1 MAGRA
6 GTVVAIGGAEE
17 RTRDGRVLQRFV
29 ELCGG
34 ERARV
39 VVIPTASQL
48 ENTGPEYEQVF
59 EELGVRWVRI
69 LPLQH
74 RSDCSRPEHLSFLAE
89 AEGVFLTGGNQLRLA
104 KVLCGTPVADLLG
117 RRIREEPVVIAGTS
131 AGAAI
136 LSEHMIAYG
145 EEGVA
150 PRAGIAALA
159 PGLGLLPEIIV
170 DQHFSQRNRLGR
182 LLLALAYNPRLL
194 GLGVDENTAAVI
206 PPDGQLEVV
215 GPSLVTLVDA
225 AELVHAS
232 VDEAERGQP
241 VSLSHLRLHFLT
253 GGDRFDL
260 PDRRYAGRATEGSG
274 AVGSWDSGALR
285 RLVREPP

>member
-1 MAGRA
+1 MSERT
-6 GTVVAIGGAEE
+6 GTIIAIGGAEE
-17 RTRDGRVLQRFV
+17 RTGEGRVLQRFV

-34 ERARV
+34 ERARI

-59 EELGVRWVRI
+59 EELGVHSARI

-74 RSDCSRPEHLSFLAE
+74 RSDCSRKENLAPLAE

-104 KVLCGTPVADLLG
+104 KVLGGTPVADLL
-117 RRIREEPVVIAGTS
+117 RRRVREEPLVVAGTS

-206 PPDGQLEVV
+206 PPNGQIEVI
-215 GPSLVTLVDA
+215 GQSLVTVVDGT
-225 AELVHAS
+225 ELVHAS
-232 VDEAERGQP
+232 VDEAEPGQP
-241 VSLSHLRLHFLT
+241 VSLSHLRLHFLID
-253 GGDRFDL
+253 GDRFDL
-260 PDRRYAGRATEGSG
+260 EERRYAGQLAAGDKQS
-274 AVGSWDSGALR
+274 AVGSRQSAIQS
-285 RLVREPP
+285 